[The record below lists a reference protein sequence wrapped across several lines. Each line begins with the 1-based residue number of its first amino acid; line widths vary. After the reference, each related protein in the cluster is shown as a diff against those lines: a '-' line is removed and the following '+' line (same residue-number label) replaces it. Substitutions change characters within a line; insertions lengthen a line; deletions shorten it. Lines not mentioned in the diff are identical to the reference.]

1 MLNKVDDY
9 IFEVPMGHQ
18 KGMRVPG
25 RIFISEKLLEQV
37 EPGTIDQVANW
48 VKSSQLRSRDMSNM
62 A

>member
-1 MLNKVDDY
+1 MLNRIDDY

-37 EPGTIDQVANW
+37 EPGTLDQVADALERTM
-48 VKSSQLRSRDMSNM
+48 LRL
-62 A
+62 AEHIEAV